1 MKTTNSQK
9 SQGIQT
15 INPSKEFALFQGV
28 GFIKQIEIWTS
39 WVFKTTVLYK
49 KGEAYY
55 DCVCWLKKRKIIQC
69 QRT

>member
-28 GFIKQIEIWTS
+28 GFVKQIEI
-39 WVFKTTVLYK
+39 
-49 KGEAYY
+49 
-55 DCVCWLKKRKIIQC
+55 
-69 QRT
+69 